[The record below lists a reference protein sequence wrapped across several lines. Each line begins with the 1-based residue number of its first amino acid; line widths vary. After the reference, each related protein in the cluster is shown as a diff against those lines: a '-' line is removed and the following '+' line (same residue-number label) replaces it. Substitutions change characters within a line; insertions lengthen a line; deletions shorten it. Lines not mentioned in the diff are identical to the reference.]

1 MLIILMG
8 KSGAGKD
15 TVQNEIIDRYNFNR
29 FVSTTTR
36 PMRKGEVNGREYH
49 FVSVEEFK
57 KKLIDDEFI
66 ETRDYE
72 VAGNKTWYYGS
83 EKNEISKDKDQI
95 IILDPN
101 GAKKFIDVFGKKNCF
116 VVSIEAE
123 DKVRRERAERRGSFD
138 KAEWQRRLKD
148 DTIKFADDI
157 VDKLAD
163 LKIYNNQD
171 VSVTMMADY
180 IVYRFNECK
189 IKENIQNNANQKT
202 KIKVSER

>member
-15 TVQNEIIDRYNFNR
+15 TIQNQIIDRYDFNR

-36 PMRKGEVNGREYH
+36 PMRKGEMDGREYH
-49 FVSVEEFK
+49 FISVEEFK

-66 ETRDYE
+66 EIRDYE
-72 VAGNKTWYYGS
+72 VAGNKTWHYGS
-83 EKNEISKDKDQI
+83 EKKEISKDKDQI

-101 GAKKFIDVFGKKNCF
+101 GAKKFIDVFGKNNCF

-138 KAEWQRRLKD
+138 EVEWRRRLKD
-148 DTIKFADDI
+148 DAIKFADDI
-157 VDKLAD
+157 IDKLAD

-171 VSVTMMADY
+171 THLIMKADY
-180 IVYRFNECK
+180 IVYKFNECK
-189 IKENIQNNANQKT
+189 IKENLAKKNNKKT
-202 KIKVSER
+202 VER

>member
-8 KSGAGKD
+8 KSGVGKD
-15 TVQNEIIDRYNFNR
+15 TIQNQIIDRYDFNR

-36 PMRKGEVNGREYH
+36 PMRKGEMDGREYH
-49 FVSVEEFK
+49 FISVEEFK

-72 VAGNKTWYYGS
+72 VAGNKTWHYGS
-83 EKNEISKDKDQI
+83 EKKEISKDKDQI

-101 GAKKFIDVFGKKNCF
+101 GAKKFIEVFGKNNCF

-138 KAEWQRRLKD
+138 EVEWRRRLKD
-148 DTIKFADDI
+148 DAIKFADDI
-157 VDKLAD
+157 IDKLAD

-171 VSVTMMADY
+171 THLITKADY
-180 IVYRFNECK
+180 IVYKFNECK
-189 IKENIQNNANQKT
+189 IKENFTKNNNRKT
-202 KIKVSER
+202 VER